1 MRTERPADY
10 PGCPATTAAAVAAGR
25 PLSPT
30 SWGWLDVT
38 ISLVGAWVLS
48 IAFTVL
54 VAFLLLADIEV
65 GFALLVLGGSLASWV
80 AQAGWPLF
88 ATRVWGNGP
97 KLDLGL
103 KFQSADL
110 LWGIAGGVAAY
121 LLGWAAALAT
131 EWVAGSFDSAAGSAA
146 EEIARDGQSWQLVL
160 FAAVVLLGAPLA
172 EEIGYRGM
180 LFAAVVRSGVAG
192 WGSIL
197 ITAALFALLHF
208 EPVRLGVLFAVGL
221 VFGWLRHRTGRLGA
235 PIIAHA
241 VNNLPG
247 ALGILA
253 LTP

>member
-10 PGCPATTAAAVAAGR
+10 PGCPATTAAAVAEGR

-48 IAFTVL
+48 IAFAVL
-54 VAFLLLADIEV
+54 VAFLLLADVEV

-80 AQAGWPLF
+80 ALAGWPLF

-103 KFQSADL
+103 KFQSVDL

-121 LLGWAAALAT
+121 LLGWVAALAT
-131 EWVAGSFDSAAGSAA
+131 EWLAGSFDSAAGNAA
-146 EEIARDGQSWQLVL
+146 EEIARTGHSWQLAL
-160 FAAVVLLGAPLA
+160 FAAVVLLGAPFA
-172 EEIGYRGM
+172 EEIGYRGL
-180 LFAAVVRSGVAG
+180 LFATVVRSGIAG

-235 PIIAHA
+235 PIVAHA